1 MKFLF
6 LYTEI
11 ADYFL
16 ACCEELSKH
25 GEVHVI
31 RWPVNKEAP
40 FQFQH
45 QTNIKIYNR
54 NDYNLVQLKDLAQSI
69 NPNVII
75 CSGWIDKDYLKVSK
89 LFFKKIP
96 TVLTCDTHW
105 RGDLKQKIATVL
117 SKFTLLKTFTHA
129 WVPGEQQF
137 TYVNKLGF
145 KPNAISKG
153 FYSCNYTKF
162 ETIFQNNK
170 LEKNKNFPHKFLYV
184 GRYYD
189 FKGLSELWQA
199 FIKLQE
205 EKPNEWE
212 LWCLGTGDLKP
223 IEHPKIKHFG
233 FVQPNNLDN
242 YLKQT
247 GVFILPSRYEPWGVV
262 VHEFA
267 TAGFPLLISDA
278 VGAKQQFLTEGKNG
292 FSFTHS
298 SVNSIKTTLNKII
311 QLTDSE
317 LCEMANVS
325 NQNAKT
331 ITSTTWVNTL
341 LSIVKNYK

>member
-16 ACCEELSKH
+16 ACCTELSKY

-40 FQFQH
+40 FQFH
-45 QTNIKIYNR
+45 QQNNIKIYNR
-54 NDYNLVQLKDLAQSI
+54 NDYNLVQLKNLTQSI
-69 NPNVII
+69 NPTVII

-89 LFFKKIP
+89 SFFKKIP

-105 RGDLKQKIATVL
+105 RGDLKQKLAVVL
-117 SKFTLLKTFTHA
+117 SKFTLLKTFSHA

-145 KPNAISKG
+145 KTSLISKG

-170 LEKNKNFPHKFLYV
+170 LEKSENFPHKFLYV

-199 FIKLQE
+199 FIELQKE
-205 EKPNEWE
+205 NPNDWE

-223 IEHPKIKHFG
+223 VNHPKIKHFG
-233 FVQPNNLDN
+233 FVQPNDLES

-267 TAGFPLLISDA
+267 TAGFPLLISNA
-278 VGAKQQFLTEGKNG
+278 VGAKQQFLIEGKNG
-292 FSFTHS
+292 FSFNHS

-311 QLTDSE
+311 QLSNSE
-317 LCEMANVS
+317 LCNMANVS
-325 NQNAKT
+325 NQNAKK
-331 ITSTTWVNTL
+331 ITPITWVNTL
-341 LSIVKNYK
+341 ISIVKNYK